1 VQKKTEY
8 EEAIDLYFGETPT
21 GKQKAQEILLQTLQ
35 KSGDKILKSKAAYFL
50 GSIHLT
56 FLLQESLKKSPNS
69 KQTVLLMQGLE
80 WLKKSH
86 EWGNEQAT
94 LLLGKIYCVDGKEQL
109 DQLEIF
115 VEEKLLGKIPIY
127 DENLLDSIYATQYLL
142 ALSKNKEAGLV
153 LRRFAL
159 RYLVLLDEL
168 VLGNGKRL
176 QGNSFTKCQAT
187 RPMFT
192 DPVDLQFHQQVSN
205 LANVS
210 KVAITRTDN
219 GEETPVTLAISAESF
234 ADKGAY
240 HAMEQMYRLHSAK
253 SIVLP
258 EYKGPLPDPKK
269 AMPLAKKMWERNLAA
284 FKKATEWLENTKDL
298 PCQDEPSVW
307 NMEFYRLNLVYI
319 EARISGKTHEQA
331 STVRNAAVDQK
342 RAELKRKQADSL
354 KLQFFSSSNPAALY
368 QEGLRLIGEQQ
379 FQQAAKVLQQALAGF
394 KTIQAF
400 ATIRNSS
407 SDSLDCGNCYLA
419 LAQCFRAT
427 KRYEDALLECD
438 AAVDVFKEHGEFDK
452 IQKTMEIFRSCLN
465 ESKPTLMYLMEQP
478 TELFAARKFYQ
489 AKEVLEYLLRATR
502 DTKMWV
508 KPLSEIAKIIAF
520 EKSKYAV
527 TKQYQ
532 ELTGQEE
539 KLQQESSDLERKI
552 TELEVQHKLVE
563 TELPKLQTDLNE
575 IRIKINK
582 SPADTQNG
590 ELFKQ
595 EGLLLAAINVGQEK
609 SLGFQRQTTEN
620 YIRLNTVLRAIAGI
634 QPQLNQVLQQ
644 QSNVLQEDMRLLTGL
659 MQSIAWFATAAP
671 SKRQ

>member
-1 VQKKTEY
+1 MQKKTEY

-21 GKQKAQEILLQTLQ
+21 GKQKAQDILLQILQ
-35 KSGDKILKSKAAYFL
+35 KSGDQLLKSKAAYFL

-56 FLLQESLKKSPNS
+56 FLIQESLKKSPNS

-94 LLLGKIYCVDGKEQL
+94 LLLGKIYSVDGKEQL

-115 VEEKLLGKIPIY
+115 VEEKLLGKIPVY

-142 ALSKNKEAGLV
+142 ALSKNKEAGLI

-168 VLGNGKRL
+168 VMGNGKRL

-210 KVAITRTDN
+210 KVAITRADN
-219 GEETPVTLAISAESF
+219 VEATPVTLAKSAEPF

-240 HAMEQMYRLHSAK
+240 HAMEQMYRLHSAAK
-253 SIVLP
+253 AIIEP
-258 EYKGPLPDPKK
+258 GYKGPRPDPKK
-269 AMPLAKKMWERNLAA
+269 AMPLVKKLWERNLVA

-298 PCQDEPSVW
+298 MCQDEPSVW

-319 EARISGKTHEQA
+319 EARVSGTTHEQA
-331 STVRNAAVDQK
+331 FAIRNNVADQK
-342 RAELKRKQADSL
+342 RAELKRKQGDSL
-354 KLQFFSSSNPAALY
+354 KLQFFSTNNPAALY
-368 QEGLRLIGEQQ
+368 QEGLKLIGEQQ

-394 KTIQAF
+394 KTIASL
-400 ATIRNSS
+400 ATTRPS
-407 SDSLDCGNCYLA
+407 SDSMDCGNCYLA

-438 AAVDVFKEHGEFDK
+438 AAVEVFKEHGEFDK

-508 KPLSEIAKIIAF
+508 KPLSEIAKILTF

-527 TKQYQ
+527 TKQYH
-532 ELTGQEE
+532 ELTGQDE
-539 KLQQESSDLERKI
+539 KLQQERSGLERKI
-552 TELEVQHKLVE
+552 TELQVQQKLLE
-563 TELPKLQTDLNE
+563 TELAKLETDLNK
-575 IRIKINK
+575 IRIKIKN
-582 SPADTQNG
+582 SPVDNQTF
-590 ELFKQ
+590 ELLEQ
-595 EGLLLAAINVGQEK
+595 EGLLLDAINLCCKK
-609 SLGFQRQTTEN
+609 SLSFGRQTTEE
-620 YIRLNTVLRAIAGI
+620 YTKLDTALTAIGAI
-634 QPQLNQVLQQ
+634 QPQLNQVLKKQ
-644 QSNVLQEDMRLLTGL
+644 NEILMEDIRLVSGL
-659 MQSIAWFATAAP
+659 MQSIAWFATAAT
-671 SKRQ
+671 SKRP